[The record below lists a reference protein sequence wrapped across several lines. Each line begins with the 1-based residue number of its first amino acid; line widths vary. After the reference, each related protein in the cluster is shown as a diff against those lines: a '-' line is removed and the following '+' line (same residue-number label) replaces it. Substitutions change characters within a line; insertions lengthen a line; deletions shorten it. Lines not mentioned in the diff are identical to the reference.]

1 MHKQTGQMDAPETD
15 GSAGVR
21 KLALRLGSGG
31 NVRSGESPDASTFY
45 PKGGMCAACAHL
57 LRDCSSLKFAQ
68 MYPIKRNA
76 DSTTAVRCDEF
87 SRAV

>member
-45 PKGGMCAACAHL
+45 PKGGMCAACARISATRR
-57 LRDCSSLKFAQ
+57 LRSSAS
-68 MYPIKRNA
+68 RS
-76 DSTTAVRCDEF
+76 STAILSFMSV
-87 SRAV
+87 AAL